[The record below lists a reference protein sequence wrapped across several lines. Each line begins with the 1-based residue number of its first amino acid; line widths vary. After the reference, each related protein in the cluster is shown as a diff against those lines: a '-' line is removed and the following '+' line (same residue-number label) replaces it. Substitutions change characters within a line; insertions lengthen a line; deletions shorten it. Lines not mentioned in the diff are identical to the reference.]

1 MIFEY
6 SKDKLFFFHWQT
18 TSLQV
23 EEEYLWHLHNIVE
36 KGRFSDLPSVDY
48 LFKELSYVMN

>member
-18 TSLQV
+18 TSSQV